1 MRWRGRLSLISVGLV
16 SRALKTKKKI
26 GAVPM
31 RGRLCLRGVNPRA
44 PWPVDEPGRIGRAGV
59 VGPLIVI
66 FGVATWVTMPA
77 APFPTG

>member
-1 MRWRGRLSLISVGLV
+1 MSGLNTPAPHSTRAGGGRLSLISVGLW

-31 RGRLCLRGVNPRA
+31 RGRLCLRGVSPQT

-59 VGPLIVI
+59 G
-66 FGVATWVTMPA
+66 
-77 APFPTG
+77 AP